1 MCVCLVDYYLLTAAS
16 LIELNFQPSTKNVD
30 SERNEKKK
38 KKLEIIKERK
48 KGAAEG
54 LLGLRFYGI

>member
-1 MCVCLVDYYLLTAAS
+1 LTAAS

-38 KKLEIIKERK
+38 LEIIKENK